1 MAADKAARV
10 YRARDCIYHPGN
22 SSSAS
27 NVRVICFATQLSKM
41 RLSIS
46 RGEKWIPRP
55 SRLRAAETGARIWK
69 KKKKT
74 KYRARGCGVYYIRV
88 YVYTIHSG
96 AAPANLSDRG

>member
-27 NVRVICFATQLSKM
+27 NVICFATQLSKM

-69 KKKKT
+69 KNKVS
-74 KYRARGCGVYYIRV
+74 RGCGVYYIRV

-96 AAPANLSDRG
+96 APLANLSDHG